1 MSKGQQLVT
10 DALKAICFILLLSGS
25 GVAVAV
31 DTDGDGFEDNVDAF
45 PNDASEWADN
55 DSDGLGSNLE
65 SQIGTSDGMADTDG
79 DSLGDYIEY
88 INATTDPRLSDTDK
102 DGLWDDEEATH
113 GTDPLDDD
121 SDDDGVLDGSEIA
134 GSDPLDGNEARG
146 YSWISSSS
154 YINSYAHGDH
164 SRYRTLGFSW
174 TIRGELLLLGS
185 TATPHGNGLVVTTPQ
200 YMLAITVRRAV
211 QSPEMV
217 NAKLTRRHIP
227 GGFA

>member
-88 INATTDPRLSDTDK
+88 INATTDPRLHDSDF
-102 DGLWDDEEATH
+102 DGLWDDESPGWGQTHLIMTATM
-113 GTDPLDDD
+113 TA
-121 SDDDGVLDGSEIA
+121 SSMVWRCA
-134 GSDPLDGNEARG
+134 GSDPLDAQEARQ
-146 YSWISSSS
+146 S
-154 YINSYAHGDH
+154 
-164 SRYRTLGFSW
+164 
-174 TIRGELLLLGS
+174 
-185 TATPHGNGLVVTTPQ
+185 NG
-200 YMLAITVRRAV
+200 
-211 QSPEMV
+211 
-217 NAKLTRRHIP
+217 
-227 GGFA
+227 